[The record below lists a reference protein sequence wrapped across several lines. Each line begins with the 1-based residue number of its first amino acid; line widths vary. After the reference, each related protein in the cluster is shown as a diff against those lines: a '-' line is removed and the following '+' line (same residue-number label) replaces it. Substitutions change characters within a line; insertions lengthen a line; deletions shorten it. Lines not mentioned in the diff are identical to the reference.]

1 MGLSWPR
8 DCLDQN
14 TNSVPGTRG
23 HIGNNDAHNNFEKQW
38 FCTNNG
44 DNTSPMKRSE
54 IPYLDDLR
62 AFEATARCGTVRAAA
77 DELSLTHAAVSR
89 RVNRLAE
96 MIGAPLFERSG
107 RGLRLTGAGDQLAQ
121 VCRRS
126 FDDLARAITSIRA
139 PQAPDTAAILLS
151 CERSVAM
158 RWLIPRLSQFQDAHP
173 EIAVHLS
180 VGGGPVD
187 AAQNRVTLALRR
199 LDFII
204 DEGWTVV
211 PLFEE
216 TVGPVMSGDLRPGF
230 EQGDYIA
237 LGSNTRP
244 NAWDDW
250 LARHPTAPR
259 PRERR
264 MFDHHFLMVE
274 AASSGLGVGLV
285 PHIMALDDIN
295 RARLVAPF
303 GFDPDGSRYG
313 VLYPSQVPLGP
324 DAGLLLNWL
333 RDSSRGV

>member
-1 MGLSWPR
+1 
-8 DCLDQN
+8 
-14 TNSVPGTRG
+14 
-23 HIGNNDAHNNFEKQW
+23 
-38 FCTNNG
+38 
-44 DNTSPMKRSE
+44 MKRSD

-62 AFEATARCGTVRAAA
+62 AFETTAQCGTVRSAA

-89 RVNRLAE
+89 RINRLAD
-96 MIGAPLFERSG
+96 MVGTPLFERSG
-107 RGLRLTGAGDQLAQ
+107 RGLRLTAAGDRLAE

-126 FDDLARAITSIRA
+126 FDDLSRTIVSIRES
-139 PQAPDTAAILLS
+139 QATDTGAILLS

-158 RWLIPRLSQFQDAHP
+158 RWLIPRLSEFQDTHP

-187 AAQNRVTLALRR
+187 SKQNRATLALRR
-199 LDFII
+199 LDFAIV
-204 DEGWTVV
+204 DGWSVV
-211 PLFEE
+211 PLFDE
-216 TVGPVMSGDLRPGF
+216 TIGPVMSPDMFSDF

-244 NAWDDW
+244 DAWDDW
-250 LARHPTAPR
+250 LRRNPDAPR

-285 PHIMALDDIN
+285 PHIVALDDIN
-295 RARLVAPF
+295 RERLTAPL

-313 VLYPSQVPLGP
+313 VLHPSQVPL
-324 DAGLLLNWL
+324 DENAVLLLEWL
-333 RDSSRGV
+333 RNRSRNI